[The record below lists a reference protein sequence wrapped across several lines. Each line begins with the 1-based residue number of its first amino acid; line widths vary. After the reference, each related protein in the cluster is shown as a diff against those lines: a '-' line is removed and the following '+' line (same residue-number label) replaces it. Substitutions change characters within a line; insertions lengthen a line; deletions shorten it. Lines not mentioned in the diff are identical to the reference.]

1 MINRFILLTFFIMLL
16 ACSEEPTL
24 PKSGTDPQI
33 VEVRLKDR
41 WNLNSADSNV
51 VEVKVSDP
59 QGFADLDTVVM
70 QVYNS
75 TSDEIF
81 KDYLYDDGGLSG
93 STDLIAG
100 DGVFRNVFP
109 INSISDQEADYLFTF
124 NITDKM
130 GNSAEEVSKIVS
142 FRNNLAP
149 LLISATTPDTL
160 KIGSK
165 SKIIRV
171 IAVDPD
177 GKPQQTNVYMDMLY
191 NGSSIFL
198 DPVVLANDGNVQVNG
213 DDFASDSVYSL
224 KIDSSFAAGKQGV
237 YTMVF
242 SASDEFG
249 SESNVI
255 QNEIQIENEPPFI
268 SDLSAPSSI
277 DLPTGQQ
284 IVTALITLKV
294 NDSQGLTDIDSV
306 YFNSIKPD
314 GSPANG
320 NPFIML
326 DNGIPFD
333 INNFV
338 VARGDEIA
346 NDGTFSITILLD
358 SSNDVG
364 VYEFTFWARDRAG
377 HRSNSITHNIE
388 VK

>member
-1 MINRFILLTFFIMLL
+1 MLL
-16 ACSEEPTL
+16 ACSEGPTL

-33 VEVRLKDR
+33 VDVRLKDR
-41 WNLNSADSNV
+41 WNLNAADSNI
-51 VEVKVSDP
+51 VEVKVTDP

-70 QVYNS
+70 RVYNS

-100 DGVFRNVFP
+100 DGVFRNLFSVK
-109 INSISDQEADYLFTF
+109 SISKQEGDYQFTF
-124 NITDKM
+124 NITDKL
-130 GNSAEEVSKIVS
+130 GNSAEEVSEMVS
-142 FRNNLAP
+142 FRNNLSP
-149 LLISATTPDTL
+149 LLLSAISPDTL
-160 KIGSK
+160 KIGSMPQ
-165 SKIIRV
+165 IIRA

-177 GKPQQTNVYMDMLY
+177 GLPQQTNVYMDMMY

-198 DPVVLANDGNVQVNG
+198 DPVMLANDGNVQENG
-213 DDFASDSVYSL
+213 DEFAADSVYSL
-224 KIDSSFAAGKQGV
+224 KIDSSFAAGRRGL
-237 YTMVF
+237 YTLVF
-242 SASDEFG
+242 SAADEFG

-255 QNEIQIENEPPFI
+255 QNEIQIENEAPFI

-277 DLPTGQQ
+277 DLPKGQQ

-294 NDSQGLTDIDSV
+294 NDSQSLTDIDSV
-306 YFNSIKPD
+306 YFLSIKPD

-338 VARGDEIA
+338 VARGDEVA

-358 SSNDVG
+358 RTNDVG
-364 VYEFTFWARDRAG
+364 VYEFTFWARDKVG
-377 HRSNSITHNIE
+377 QRSNSVTHNIE